1 MNSSIAKNIYMY
13 NGVPINP
20 WKKCSVSLVIRV
32 IQTKATKKYH
42 YAPTTMA
49 EIKKIDSPKC
59 WQRCGATG
67 TTIHSCRTTKMVQ
80 SLWRTLWQFLIK
92 KKYNIHSQWCS
103 NWIPSYLP
111 KEMKMCVPT
120 KICPWMFSQKLSNNS
135 WVDKQ
140 IKVWY
145 LYNRMLCGNDNNW
158 THVTTLLTL
167 K

>member
-42 YAPTTMA
+42 YALTTTA

-80 SLWRTLWQFLIK
+80 SLWRTLWQLLIK
-92 KKYNIHSQWCS
+92 KNITYTPNDVAIGSPAIYPKKWKCVFPQRFVLECS
-103 NWIPSYLP
+103 AKNFPIIAEWINRSRYD
-111 KEMKMCVPT
+111 
-120 KICPWMFSQKLSNNS
+120 ICIIECYVAM
-135 WVDKQ
+135 
-140 IKVWY
+140 
-145 LYNRMLCGNDNNW
+145 
-158 THVTTLLTL
+158 TTIELM
-167 K
+167 